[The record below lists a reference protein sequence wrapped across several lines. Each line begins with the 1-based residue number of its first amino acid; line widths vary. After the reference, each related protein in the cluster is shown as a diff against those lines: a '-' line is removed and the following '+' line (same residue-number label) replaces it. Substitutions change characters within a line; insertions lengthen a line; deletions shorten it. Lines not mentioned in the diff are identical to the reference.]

1 MYTSTQT
8 IKVIKALLKG
18 SQITQ
23 LELSRTTKVSIG
35 QVNKI
40 VKKLKNAFLAN
51 VDPKKGAKLVD
62 ESRLLAAIGATDPLS
77 SSAQNS
83 VLMPFS
89 QRQAVDK
96 IAQVLPPKKYAFTL
110 MSAIARYSAYA
121 QGETVSLY
129 VDASAMEE
137 ALAKLGKF
145 ASKRGIPVE
154 IFDANAG
161 ILFDVKKDGNKRYVS
176 NEQLLIDLFRTPQ
189 LVYVGARLLREYK
202 QAHKI

>member
-1 MYTSTQT
+1 MYTSPQT
-8 IKVIKALLKG
+8 IKVIKELLKG

-23 LELSRTTKVSIG
+23 LELSRRTNVSIG
-35 QVNKI
+35 QVNNV

-62 ESRLLAAIGATDPLS
+62 ESRLLAAIGVTAPLS
-77 SSAQNS
+77 SSAQNTL
-83 VLMPFS
+83 LMPFS
-89 QRQAVDK
+89 QSQTINK
-96 IAQVLPPKKYAFTL
+96 IAEALPPQKYAFTL
-110 MSAIARYSAYA
+110 MSAIAKYSAYA

-129 VDASAMEE
+129 VDANAMEE
-137 ALAKLGKF
+137 ALARLGKL

-154 IFDANAG
+154 IFEANEG

-189 LVYVGARLLREYK
+189 LVYVGAQLLREYK
-202 QAHKI
+202 QAHST